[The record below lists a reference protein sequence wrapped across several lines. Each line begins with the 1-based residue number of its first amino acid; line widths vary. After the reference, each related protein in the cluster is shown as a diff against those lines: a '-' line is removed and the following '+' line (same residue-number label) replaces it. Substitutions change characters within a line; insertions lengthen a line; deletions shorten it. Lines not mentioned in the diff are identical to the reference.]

1 MKSSCRTLKGSR
13 TGVVSVELDGA
24 ALANA
29 GMHVQLVDDG
39 AAHHVRVILGARDKG
54 RAAES

>member
-1 MKSSCRTLKGSR
+1 VENPQGIAR
-13 TGVVSVELDGA
+13 GVLSVELDGA
-24 ALANA
+24 ALATA
-29 GMHVQLVDDG
+29 SMQVQLVDDG